1 MHEMHIIKDMFSDLL
16 KHTEENNVEKV
27 TKVYLRM
34 GDFTEINEEILRFH
48 FAENS
53 KNTPLEGAE
62 LEFEKSPTRE
72 LRLLSYDCD

>member
-16 KHTEENNVEKV
+16 KHTAENNVVKV
-27 TKVYLRM
+27 TKIYLRM
-34 GDFTEINEEILRFH
+34 GEFSEINAEILRFH

-53 KNTPLEGAE
+53 KNTALEGAE
-62 LEFEKSPTRE
+62 LEIESSPARE